1 MPCFSLGLIISLVI
15 LIGSPIYLSAQ
26 DENPSRSLIK
36 KYCLGCHNNN
46 LLTAGFSLEDLDPT
60 NIGSDAAVWE
70 KVLRKVT
77 LREMPPTGFPAPK
90 TLESLKLVTQ
100 LEEAL
105 DAASA
110 AFPNPGRPAPHRLN
124 RVEYSNAIRDLLSI
138 DINAES
144 MLPADDSGYGFD
156 NIANVLSLSPTLLER
171 YLLAA
176 RRISRWAT
184 GNPNIKPQKDYYE
197 RNRESGFLRAGHK
210 KNSRQDL
217 PFGADQGTALHY
229 YFPADG
235 EYIISFGVK
244 VDGFFD
250 REEYQSEQ
258 LKFQVESGLHTLGF
272 TFLGESSR
280 NERFSPLQDTPFELI
295 QRPFDIRL
303 DGKRLKLFNF
313 PSGPKRYV
321 LEWISID
328 GPYNVVNPVDI
339 SNAPKLFPCFPV
351 TKSEERPCAEKILS
365 SLTRRAYRGPVDE
378 VEFRALLKVYE
389 SGLAKGGFRRGI
401 EKSLQA
407 ILVSPNFLFRLEKD
421 PPEIKPGIPYR
432 ISDIELASR
441 LSFFLWSSIPDEELL
456 SLAEK
461 KHLHDPLVLKNQVQR
476 MLADRRSSALVENF
490 AGQWLYLRN
499 INTVKPNKVLFPEFS
514 AELRVAA
521 EQETKLFFEKILREN
536 RSVFELLD
544 SDYTFL
550 NNVLAKHYGIGNIN
564 GPQFREI
571 KLPDYRR
578 GGLLGQA
585 SILTVTSYPTRTSVT
600 SRGKWILEN
609 LFGMPPP
616 PPPPDIPEL
625 EKESHDTKKRLT
637 LREAM
642 SLHRNSPTCSSCH
655 VRMDPI
661 GFALENYDAIGRWRT
676 EDAGAPIN
684 AWGELPGEITFD
696 GPGELKQ
703 VLTTNFGDAFV
714 ATVIEKL
721 LAYGLGRGVD
731 FYDKSTVRSI
741 VRETATKKHRLKDLI
756 LAIVKSTPFQMRR
769 SASP

>member
-1 MPCFSLGLIISLVI
+1 MPI
-15 LIGSPIYLSAQ
+15 
-26 DENPSRSLIK
+26 
-36 KYCLGCHNNN
+36 
-46 LLTAGFSLEDLDPT
+46 
-60 NIGSDAAVWE
+60 
-70 KVLRKVT
+70 
-77 LREMPPTGFPAPK
+77 
-90 TLESLKLVTQ
+90 
-100 LEEAL
+100 
-105 DAASA
+105 
-110 AFPNPGRPAPHRLN
+110 
-124 RVEYSNAIRDLLSI
+124 
-138 DINAES
+138 
-144 MLPADDSGYGFD
+144 
-156 NIANVLSLSPTLLER
+156 
-171 YLLAA
+171 
-176 RRISRWAT
+176 
-184 GNPNIKPQKDYYE
+184 
-197 RNRESGFLRAGHK
+197 
-210 KNSRQDL
+210 
-217 PFGADQGTALHY
+217 
-229 YFPADG
+229 
-235 EYIISFGVK
+235 
-244 VDGFFD
+244 
-250 REEYQSEQ
+250 
-258 LKFQVESGLHTLGF
+258 
-272 TFLGESSR
+272 
-280 NERFSPLQDTPFELI
+280 
-295 QRPFDIRL
+295 
-303 DGKRLKLFNF
+303 
-313 PSGPKRYV
+313 
-321 LEWISID
+321 
-328 GPYNVVNPVDI
+328 
-339 SNAPKLFPCFPV
+339 
-351 TKSEERPCAEKILS
+351 
-365 SLTRRAYRGPVDE
+365 
-378 VEFRALLKVYE
+378 
-389 SGLAKGGFRRGI
+389 
-401 EKSLQA
+401 
-407 ILVSPNFLFRLEKD
+407 
-421 PPEIKPGIPYR
+421 
-432 ISDIELASR
+432 
-441 LSFFLWSSIPDEELL
+441 
-456 SLAEK
+456 
-461 KHLHDPLVLKNQVQR
+461 
-476 MLADRRSSALVENF
+476 ALVENF

-564 GPQFREI
+564 GPQFREV